1 MKNTARQQAEMKKQT
16 IGVEVEMNSITRE
29 KAARIAADFF
39 GTGRYEYTARRNGYE
54 TWSAWDGEGRE
65 WKFQKDVSIAGPDSE
80 KCELVTPILTYDD
93 IETLQELIRRL
104 RHAGAKS
111 DATRGC
117 GVHIHIG
124 AQGHTPQTL
133 RNLANIMASHE
144 SLLADALD
152 LDRGRMSRYCRTVDP
167 RFLQQLNKKKPA
179 TMAQLAD
186 IWYGSQNEDYGRS
199 QHYNGS
205 RYHML
210 NLHATFT
217 KGTVE
222 FRLFQF
228 DAPADGKRNGLHAGQ
243 LKSYIQ
249 LCLAL
254 SQMAKEV
261 RTASPKE
268 QQKENP
274 KYAMRT
280 WLLRLGFIGDEFATA
295 RDILTRRLSGDA
307 AFRHTERPAA

>member
-1 MKNTARQQAEMKKQT
+1 MNAKTERQIENMKNQT
-16 IGVEVEMNSITRE
+16 IGVEIEMNHITRE
-29 KAARIAADFF
+29 RAARLAADFF
-39 GTGRYEYTARRNGYE
+39 GTSRYENTAGRNGYC
-54 TWSAWDGEGRE
+54 TWSAWDAQGRE
-65 WKFQKDVSIAGPDSE
+65 WKFQRDVSIAGADSE
-80 KCELVTPILTYDD
+80 KCELVTPILKYED
-93 IETLQELIRRL
+93 IETLQELVRKL
-104 RHAGAKS
+104 RKAGAISHAGIGA
-111 DATRGC
+111 

-124 AQGHTPQTL
+124 ANGHTPQSL

-144 SLLADALD
+144 KLIADALKID
-152 LDRGRMSRYCRTVDP
+152 SGRMHRYCRTVNP
-167 RFLQQLNKKKPA
+167 KFIEQINKKKPT

-186 IWYGSQNEDYGRS
+186 IWYTSNGADYGRNH
-199 QHYNGS
+199 HYNDS

-228 DAPADGKRNGLHAGQ
+228 DAPSNGKQNGLHAGQ

-254 SQMAKEV
+254 SQMAKTV
-261 RTASPKE
+261 KSASPKP
-268 QQKENP
+268 QQNENP

-280 WLLRLGFIGDEFATA
+280 WLLRLGFIGEEFKTA
-295 RDILTRRLSGDA
+295 REILTKRLAGDT
-307 AFRHTERPAA
+307 AFRNGRIA

>member
-1 MKNTARQQAEMKKQT
+1 MNSKVANQIAEMKKQT
-16 IGVEVEMNSITRE
+16 IGVEVEMNNISRS
-29 KAARIAADFF
+29 KAAQIAADFF
-39 GTGRYEYTARRNGYE
+39 GTGRYGDTAYRNGYQ
-54 TWSAWDGEGRE
+54 TWSAWDSQDRE
-65 WKFQKDVSIAGPDSE
+65 WKFQKDVSITGPDTE
-80 KCELVTPILTYDD
+80 KCEMVTPILTYEDMD
-93 IETLQELIRRL
+93 LLQELIRRL
-104 RHAGAKS
+104 RKAGAKS
-111 DATRGC
+111 DATRCC

-124 AQGHTPQTL
+124 ANGHTPQSL

-144 SLLADALD
+144 SLLASALH
-152 LDRGRMSRYCRTVDP
+152 LDSYRIDRYCRTVDP
-167 RFLQQLNKKKPA
+167 RFLQKVNTRKPR
-179 TMAQLAD
+179 TMAMLAD
-186 IWYGSQNEDYGRS
+186 IWYTSHDASYGRS
-199 QHYNGS
+199 QHYNDS

-228 DAPADGKRNGLHAGQ
+228 DSPSADRKGGLHAGQ

-261 RTASPKE
+261 RTASPKP
-268 QQKENP
+268 QQNENP

-280 WLLRLGFIGDEFATA
+280 WLLRLGFIGDEFKTA
-295 RDILTRRLSGDA
+295 RDLFTKRLDGDA
-307 AFRHTERPAA
+307 AFRTGRPS